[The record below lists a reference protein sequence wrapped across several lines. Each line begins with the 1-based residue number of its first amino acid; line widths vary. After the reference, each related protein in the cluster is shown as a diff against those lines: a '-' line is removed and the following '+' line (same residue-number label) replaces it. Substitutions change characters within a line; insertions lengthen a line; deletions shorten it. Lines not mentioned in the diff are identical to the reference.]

1 LVEEARGA
9 LLGCGIRKFDGGWR
23 YGGCGSGARSLSGGE
38 VLNTFNVLN
47 HFYGGKISMG
57 YILKAF
63 RTT

>member
-1 LVEEARGA
+1 MAGAGRVRGLSA
-9 LLGCGIRKFDGGWR
+9 V
-23 YGGCGSGARSLSGGE
+23 GSGE

-63 RTT
+63 RTTYT